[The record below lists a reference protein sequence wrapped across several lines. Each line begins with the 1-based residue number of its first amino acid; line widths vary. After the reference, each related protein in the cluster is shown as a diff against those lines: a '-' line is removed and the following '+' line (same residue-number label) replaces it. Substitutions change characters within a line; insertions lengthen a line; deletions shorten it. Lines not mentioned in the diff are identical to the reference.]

1 MERHFTAEAMD
12 GADLDPQLLSGDLLN
27 LEALNRF
34 FGGRDVIRR
43 RIVPLIAQFQPD
55 RTVTVLDLGS
65 GSGDLCRVLVDEC
78 RQQNRKLQVLSLDA
92 HPQIQAFARER
103 CRGDYPEIRFLRGD
117 ARQIPLQDGTA
128 DLALCTLAL
137 HHFTE
142 PDARLVLQEM
152 RRVTRR
158 YAIVSDLCRS
168 RTAYAGVWA
177 ATRLT
182 TNPMTRYDGP
192 VSVQR
197 AFTAPELL
205 ELSNAAGWTAPTL
218 YREPWFRMTLV
229 YTREP
234 RW

>member
-1 MERHFTAEAMD
+1 MAEAMD

-43 RIVPLIAQFQPD
+43 RVAPLVAQLKPG
-55 RTVTVLDLGS
+55 RTVSVLDLGS

-78 RQQNRKLQVLSLDA
+78 RRQDRPVEVLSLDA
-92 HPQIQAFARER
+92 HPQIQEFARER
-103 CRGDYPEIRFLRGD
+103 CRPAYPEIRFIRGD
-117 ARQIPLQDGTA
+117 ARQVPLRERSV

-137 HHFTE
+137 HHFRDPE
-142 PDARLVLQEM
+142 ARTVLAEM
-152 RRVTRR
+152 HRVTRGW
-158 YAIVSDLCRS
+158 AVVSDLCRS

-182 TNPMTRYDGP
+182 ANPMTRFDGP

-197 AFTAPELL
+197 AFTASELRAL
-205 ELSNAAGWTAPTL
+205 AEEAGWTGARL
-218 YREPWFRMTLV
+218 LREPWFRMTLV
-229 YTREP
+229 CKRESL
-234 RW
+234 

>member
-1 MERHFTAEAMD
+1 MD
-12 GADLDPQLLSGDLLN
+12 GADLDPQLLSSDLLN

-43 RIVPLIAQFQPD
+43 RVAPLIARMKPGQC
-55 RTVTVLDLGS
+55 VTVLDLGS

-78 RQQNRKLQVLSLDA
+78 RKQGRLVRVLSLDA
-92 HPQIQAFARER
+92 HPQIQEFARER
-103 CRGDYPEIRFLRGD
+103 CKASYPEIRFLRGD
-117 ARQIPLQDGTA
+117 ARKVPLQERSV

-137 HHFTE
+137 HHFRE
-142 PDARLVLQEM
+142 PDARAVLAEM
-152 RRVTRR
+152 SRVTRGW
-158 YAIVSDLCRS
+158 AVVSDLCRS

-182 TNPMTRYDGP
+182 TNPMTRFDGP

-197 AFTAPELL
+197 AFTAPELVAL
-205 ELSNAAGWTAPTL
+205 AGEAGWTAPKL

-229 YTREP
+229 STRETP
-234 RW
+234 

>member
-12 GADLDPQLLSGDLLN
+12 GADLDPHLLAGDLLN

-43 RIVPLIAQFQPD
+43 RVMPLVSRLA
-55 RTVTVLDLGS
+55 TGGAVTVLDLGS

-78 RQQNRKLQVLSLDA
+78 RKDGRAVQLLSLDA

-103 CRGDYPEIRFLRGD
+103 CGNTYPEIRFVRGD
-117 ARQIPLQDGTA
+117 ARRLPLA
-128 DLALCTLAL
+128 DASVDLVLCTLAL

-142 PDARLVLQEM
+142 PDARAVLSEM
-152 RRVTRR
+152 RRVARQ
-158 YAIVSDLCRS
+158 YAVVSDLCRS

-182 TNPMTRYDGP
+182 ANPMTRMDGP
-192 VSVQR
+192 VSVRR
-197 AFTAPELL
+197 AFTRPELL
-205 ELSNAAGWTAPTL
+205 ELAAAAGWTNPTL
-218 YREPWFRMTLV
+218 YREPWFRMSLV
-229 YTREP
+229 YGRAP